1 ISGGCCGSTRKRTI
15 VGGWAWA
22 WWLVTDVQ
30 RLSLEVMTLNPMCE
44 GVETAQGVPLT
55 VTGVAQCKIMKMMNV
70 YYFHHQADEL
80 LGTAS
85 EQFLGKSVKE
95 IKQTILQTLEGH
107 LRAILGTLTVEEV
120 YKDRD
125 QFAALVREVA
135 APDVGRMGIE
145 ILSFTIKDVYDDVQ
159 YLQSL
164 GKAQT
169 ASVKRDADAGVAE
182 ANRDAGIREAE
193 CEKSAMDVK
202 YATDTKI
209 EDNSRMYKLQK
220 ANFDQE
226 INTAKAE
233 SQLAYELQAAKIRQK
248 IRNEE
253 IQIDVV
259 ERRKQIEI
267 EAQEIMRKER
277 ELNATVRL
285 PAEAESYR
293 VQMIAEGKRTQTVE
307 VARAE
312 AERIKKIGLAEATA
326 IESVGKAEAERM
338 RMKAGVYKQYG
349 DAAIMNIV
357 LEALPKIAAE
367 VAAPLAKTD
376 EIVLIGGNDS
386 TTGDVTRLVGQLP
399 PAINALT
406 GTLTVEEVYKDRDQF
421 AALVREVAAPD
432 VGRMGIE
439 ILSFTI
445 KDVYDDVQYLQS
457 LGKAQTASVKRDAD
471 AGVAEANRDAG
482 IREAEC
488 EKSAMDV
495 KYATDTK
502 IEDNSRMYKLQKA
515 NFDQEINT
523 AIAAEVAAPLAK
535 TDEIVLIGGN
545 DSTTGDVTRLVGQLP
560 PAINALTGVDVSKV
574 FSKIPGAKA

>member
-1 ISGGCCGSTRKRTI
+1 MGNIHTTGPNEALIVSGGCCGSTKKRTI

-30 RLSLEVMTLNPMCE
+30 RLSLNVMTLNPMCE
-44 GVETAQGVPLT
+44 NVETAQGVPLT
-55 VTGVAQCKIMKMMNV
+55 VTGVAQCKIMKSSSYKNKD
-70 YYFHHQADEL
+70 YNNDEADEL

-85 EQFLGKSVKE
+85 EQFLGKSVNE

-159 YLQSL
+159 YLASL

-169 ASVKRDADAGVAE
+169 AVVKRDADAGVAE

-202 YATDTKI
+202 YSTDTKI
-209 EDNSRMYKLQK
+209 EDNTRMYKLQK

-253 IQIDVV
+253 IQIEVV

-267 EAQEIMRKER
+267 ESQEVQRKER
-277 ELNATVRL
+277 ELIGTVKL
-285 PAEAESYR
+285 PAEAESHR
-293 VQMIAEGKRTQTVE
+293 VQTIAQGKQCQTIE
-307 VARAE
+307 SARAE
-312 AERIKKIGLAEATA
+312 AERIRKIGAAEAHA
-326 IESVGKAEAERM
+326 IELVGKAEAERM
-338 RMKAGVYKQYG
+338 RMKAHVYKQYG

-357 LEALPKIAAE
+357 LESLPKIAAE
-367 VAAPLAKTD
+367 VAAPLAKTE
-376 EIVLIGGNDS
+376 EIVLIGGNDNV
-386 TTGDVTRLVGQLP
+386 TNDVTRLVAQLP
-399 PAINALT
+399 P
-406 GTLTVEEVYKDRDQF
+406 
-421 AALVREVAAPD
+421 
-432 VGRMGIE
+432 
-439 ILSFTI
+439 S
-445 KDVYDDVQYLQS
+445 
-457 LGKAQTASVKRDAD
+457 
-471 AGVAEANRDAG
+471 
-482 IREAEC
+482 
-488 EKSAMDV
+488 
-495 KYATDTK
+495 
-502 IEDNSRMYKLQKA
+502 
-515 NFDQEINT
+515 
-523 AIAAEVAAPLAK
+523 
-535 TDEIVLIGGN
+535 
-545 DSTTGDVTRLVGQLP
+545 
-560 PAINALTGVDVSKV
+560 INALTGVDLSKV
-574 FSKIPGAKA
+574 LAKIPGAKA